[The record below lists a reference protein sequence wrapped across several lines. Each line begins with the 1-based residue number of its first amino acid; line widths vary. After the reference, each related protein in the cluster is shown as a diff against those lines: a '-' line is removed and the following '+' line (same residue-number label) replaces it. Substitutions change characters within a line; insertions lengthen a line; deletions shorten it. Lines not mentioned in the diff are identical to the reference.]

1 MGQGGVAWGESGT
14 GRGSMGG
21 VGQGGVA
28 WGESGTG
35 RGSMGGEWDREG

>member
-1 MGQGGVAWGESGT
+1 
-14 GRGSMGG
+14 MGG

-35 RGSMGGEWDREG
+35 RGSMEGVGQGGSR